1 MPITAILSRTLYEA
15 LGGEAAADLVDW
27 MQSVDTHR
35 SELRELNEL
44 NYARIDG
51 RMNAMD
57 ARFDAMDTR
66 FDAMDTRFDAMDARF
81 DAMDARFD
89 AMDARL
95 GDMRQVMDARAG
107 ELRHELH
114 ADFTDHRR
122 ETQAS
127 ITEVKLAL
135 AAVDAKIDRRY
146 ADLLKWSFV
155 FWCGT
160 FAAVALT
167 WVGSMRLLTH

>member
-1 MPITAILSRTLYEA
+1 MIDPRV
-15 LGGEAAADLVDW
+15 GKCVGESL
-27 MQSVDTHR
+27 DTHR

-57 ARFDAMDTR
+57 ARFDG
-66 FDAMDTRFDAMDARF
+66 MDARF
-81 DAMDARFD
+81 DAMDARFGEF
-89 AMDARL
+89 RH
-95 GDMRQVMDARAG
+95 QVRADLS
-107 ELRHELH
+107 E
-114 ADFTDHRR
+114 HRR
-122 ETQAS
+122 ETEAS
-127 ITEVKLAL
+127 IAEVKLAV

-167 WVGSMRLLTH
+167 WVRSMRLLTH

>member
-1 MPITAILSRTLYEA
+1 MPITAVLSRTLHEA
-15 LGGEAAADLVDW
+15 LGDEAAADLVDW
-27 MQSVDTHR
+27 MQTVDTHR

-57 ARFDAMDTR
+57 ARA
-66 FDAMDTRFDAMDARF
+66 A
-81 DAMDARFD
+81 
-89 AMDARL
+89 
-95 GDMRQVMDARAG
+95 
-107 ELRHELH
+107 ELRHKVH
-114 ADFTDHRR
+114 ADLADHRR

-127 ITEVKLAL
+127 LADVKLAL

-167 WVGSMRLLTH
+167 WLGSARLLTH